1 MLKYL
6 RLLYQG
12 YIGTSITEVFAIWRA
27 RHQQQYIF
35 QTAKNMTFLQVYIK
49 LKFLAGG
56 KHTHT
61 HAHTHSVV

>member
-12 YIGTSITEVFAIWRA
+12 YRGTSITEVFAIWRA

-49 LKFLAGG
+49 FKFLAGG
-56 KHTHT
+56 
-61 HAHTHSVV
+61 